1 MALLKYELCNKI
13 HFCRFQDALATRSPP
28 LPILPDGPAH
38 KLYSNYY
45 FTRDAR
51 REVEPPEIIAPAP
64 KQLESGSPSSLKMIT
79 PGKVYKWD

>member
-1 MALLKYELCNKI
+1 MSIYFKLYNTI
-13 HFCRFQDALATRSPP
+13 RFFRFQDALSTRSPP

-38 KLYSNYY
+38 KLNSNYY

-51 REVEPPEIIAPAP
+51 REVAPPEQIAPIP
-64 KQLESGSPSSLKMIT
+64 KQLESGSESKPKMIT